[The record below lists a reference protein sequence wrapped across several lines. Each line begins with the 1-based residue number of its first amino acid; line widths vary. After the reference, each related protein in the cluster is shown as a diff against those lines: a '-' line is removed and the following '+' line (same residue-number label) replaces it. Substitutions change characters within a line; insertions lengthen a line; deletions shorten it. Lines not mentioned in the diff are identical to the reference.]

1 MRLFTLILACC
12 LALPAQAEL
21 RYELQPKQIAE
32 NVWLLEGSTDNFE
45 QRNGGNIVN
54 TGFIVTEAGVV
65 VIDSGPSKR
74 YGEAMREA
82 IAGVTDRPVIKV
94 LLTHHH
100 PDHVLG
106 NQAFA
111 DVPIAALAGT
121 TELLRE
127 QGDAMAENMYRLVG
141 DWMRGTEVVLPN
153 ETLQPGTLEI
163 GGHRLRL
170 LALRGHTG
178 ADLAIL
184 DENSGV
190 LFASDILFY
199 QRALVEQ
206 DVAGEQHT
214 TVLIEYR
221 QIGAGMPAQGEQTQP
236 VAADFQRAGLQR
248 LVRQHDFGATHPV
261 ADQPVHVFRHR
272 ISLLAQQ
279 LGGAGQRGDGD
290 VGECLVAEHM
300 VRMVMGEQHLDH
312 RTVGDARNG
321 LAHGLAVAFRRPAVD
336 HHHARLGDDEAG
348 VDDVAAVALLEVVG
362 RAFQQP
368 DILGD
373 LFGLQL
379 VAQLGL
385 RRQRQAAGKDQGE
398 KAHDFS
404 LAG

>member
-45 QRNGGNIVN
+45 QRSGGNIVN

-82 IAGVTDRPVIKV
+82 IAGVTDRPVIKL

-178 ADLAIL
+178 ADLAVL

-199 QRALVEQ
+199 QRAL
-206 DVAGEQHT
+206 T
-214 TVLIEYR
+214 TPNSPGLDIWLADLDEL
-221 QIGAGMPAQGEQTQP
+221 QAQPWKLLVPGHGP
-236 VAADFQRAGLQR
+236 VASDAAPFVQMRDYLGWLDGLLRDAAASGADMNEVIDSPIPERFAG
-248 LVRQHDFGATHPV
+248 
-261 ADQPVHVFRHR
+261 
-272 ISLLAQQ
+272 ISLTRFELIRSVTHLYPKYEAQQ
-279 LGGAGQRGDGD
+279 LQR
-290 VGECLVAEHM
+290 
-300 VRMVMGEQHLDH
+300 
-312 RTVGDARNG
+312 
-321 LAHGLAVAFRRPAVD
+321 VD
-336 HHHARLGDDEAG
+336 
-348 VDDVAAVALLEVVG
+348 
-362 RAFQQP
+362 QQ
-368 DILGD
+368 
-373 LFGLQL
+373 
-379 VAQLGL
+379 
-385 RRQRQAAGKDQGE
+385 
-398 KAHDFS
+398 
-404 LAG
+404 